1 MLRGS
6 GLNNG
11 GSNGNSGGGGGSSS
25 SSSGDASPALRM
37 SPPAGRSVVVRGGH
51 GAARGPSTGLLVLLA
66 VGVSVAYVLLAAR
79 QMTTE
84 GRAALDAN
92 GAGADGAAGAAAALT
107 PEGAA
112 ALRPNVRVPTKGR
125 GIGLGGD
132 EGAGTG
138 ASAGA
143 GAGAGAGVGKGK
155 GAGTGVAAP
164 SAAAPARPAV
174 PAVPAR
180 PAAPA
185 PSASASKTPSVTPQP
200 QSLYGLTF
208 DANIVDNVFI
218 FTVVRVPSMR
228 YAQMLQVRLRR
239 AFPPP

>member
-1 MLRGS
+1 MLRGA

-11 GSNGNSGGGGGSSS
+11 GSNGNSGGGGGGGSSS
-25 SSSGDASPALRM
+25 YSGDASPSLRM

-84 GRAALDAN
+84 GRAALDAD
-92 GAGADGAAGAAAALT
+92 GAGADGAAGTTLPPDA
-107 PEGAA
+107 AA
-112 ALRPNVRVPTKGR
+112 ALRPNVRVPAKGR

-143 GAGAGAGVGKGK
+143 GAGTGAGAGKGK